1 MKPYQQVAP
10 HLRERLE
17 IAVLTGERLSLQ
29 WADED
34 SDRAYVGRVQA
45 REVVEQDDGR
55 TYLEAVDEH
64 GGPVRIR
71 VDLIRNM
78 PTPVK

>member
-10 HLRERLE
+10 HVRERLE

-29 WADED
+29 WADEE
-34 SDRAYVGRVQA
+34 SDRAYMGRVQP
-45 REVVEQDDGR
+45 REVVEQEDGR
-55 TYLEAVDEH
+55 TYLDAIGED
-64 GGPVRIR
+64 GDPVRIR

>member
-10 HLRERLE
+10 HVRERLE
-17 IAVLTGERLSLQ
+17 IAVLTGEHLSLQ

-34 SDRAYVGRVQA
+34 SDRAYMGRIQP
-45 REVVEQDDGR
+45 REVVENGDGR
-55 TYLEAVDEH
+55 TYLDAIDED
-64 GGPVRIR
+64 GAKIRIR
-71 VDLIRNM
+71 VDLIRNL

>member
-10 HLRERLE
+10 HVRERLE

-34 SDRAYVGRVQA
+34 SDRAYMGRVQA
-45 REVVEQDDGR
+45 REVVEEDDGR
-55 TYLEAVDEH
+55 TYLDAVDDDGSQVH
-64 GGPVRIR
+64 IRI
-71 VDLIRNM
+71 DLIRNL

>member
-1 MKPYQQVAP
+1 MKPYRQLAP
-10 HLRERLE
+10 HVRERLE

-29 WADED
+29 WADEE
-34 SDRAYVGRVQA
+34 SDRAYMGRVQA
-45 REVVEQDDGR
+45 REVVEEDNGC
-55 TYLEAVDEH
+55 TYLDAIGED
-64 GGPVRIR
+64 GTPVRIR

>member
-10 HLRERLE
+10 HVRERLE

-34 SDRAYVGRVQA
+34 SDRAYMGRVQA
-45 REVVEQDDGR
+45 REVIEEDDGR
-55 TYLEAVDEH
+55 TYLDAVDDD
-64 GGPVRIR
+64 GGPVHIRI
-71 VDLIRNM
+71 DLIRNL

>member
-10 HLRERLE
+10 HVRERLE

-34 SDRAYVGRVQA
+34 SDRAYMGRIQP
-45 REVVEQDDGR
+45 REVVENGDGR
-55 TYLEAVDEH
+55 TYLDAIDED
-64 GGPVRIR
+64 GAKIRIR
-71 VDLIRNM
+71 VDLIRNL